1 MVRHSDPKV
10 LCVFQ
15 LSEYRT
21 HKVGQKEK
29 INCIQ
34 KVKSYG
40 DCAYQ
45 VLWLR
50 NLTSNSKHLAAFFW
64 GSIIT
69 TGRRGTRQP
78 AHPAWFQAPAF
89 VGSERFYSVNLAEP
103 PFIQRNWGLTE
114 RPTYTVS
121 LKVHTP
127 GLKFNRALFNGNA
140 FSHIFF
146 HWSPFYEWARQKKRV
161 FLKLFLILQPRMF
174 CHMYEVTLSV
184 HWPE

>member
-1 MVRHSDPKV
+1 MVRYSDPKV

-34 KVKSYG
+34 KAKSYG

-45 VLWLR
+45 VPWLR